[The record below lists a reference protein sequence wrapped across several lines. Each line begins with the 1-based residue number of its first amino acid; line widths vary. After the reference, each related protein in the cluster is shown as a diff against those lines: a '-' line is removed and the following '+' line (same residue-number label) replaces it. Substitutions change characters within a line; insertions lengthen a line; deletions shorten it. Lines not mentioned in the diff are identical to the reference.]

1 MNCKVLCIGEVLWDI
16 IRGTEH
22 IGGAPFNLA
31 AHLARLG
38 CAASVLTRVGTDP
51 RGAAAIAAMQE
62 LGVDTSLVQSDA
74 RHPTGWAK
82 VELTGDGIPTF
93 TFPDDPAYNFI
104 EADDGT
110 STRLA
115 AEPWDAICFGTL
127 QQKGP
132 QSRESLIRVLR
143 SVPARHILYDVN
155 IRLDFYPPDILRQ
168 SLGFSTVVKLNAD
181 EAPLV
186 ARRLYGDS
194 LTEAE
199 LAKRLAGDFPVRVL
213 CVTKGAD
220 GCTVYS
226 GDVARSYA
234 CEPVRVA
241 DTVGA
246 GDAFSAAFLEHYC
259 RTGDPFASANA
270 ATCWAPTSL
279 RSLVPCPNTTHISAN
294 ACPSNSRQG
303 AFTMRSAFA
312 MFAAI
317 VALSWGSTL
326 AQAAAPDIV
335 LADFEGKDY
344 GALEDHRRS
353 VRAGP
358 GTGHTAAPDG
368 SQRLP
373 RPRTGQ
379 QFPRGRQIHRHA
391 HVAGIQDRAE
401 VHHLPDRRRRP

>member
-16 IRGTEH
+16 IRGHEH

-38 CAASVLTRVGTDP
+38 CAASILTRVGTDP

-93 TFPDDPAYNFI
+93 AFPDDPAYNFI

-110 STRLA
+110 LTRLA
-115 AEPWDAICFGTL
+115 VEPWDAICFGTL

-143 SVPARHILYDVN
+143 SVPARQVLYDVN
-155 IRLDFYPPDILRQ
+155 IRLDFYPPDIRQ

-199 LAKRLAGDFPVRVL
+199 LAKRLAGDFPLRVL

-226 GDVARSYA
+226 GDEARSYA
-234 CEPVRVA
+234 CEPVHVA

-246 GDAFSAAFLEHYC
+246 GDAFSAAFGTLLPHGGSVC
-259 RTGDPFASANA
+259 QRNA

-279 RSLVPCPNTTHISAN
+279 RSLVPCPSTTHISAN
-294 ACPSNSRQG
+294 ACPL
-303 AFTMRSAFA
+303 
-312 MFAAI
+312 I
-317 VALSWGSTL
+317 HDKELS
-326 AQAAAPDIV
+326 P
-335 LADFEGKDY
+335 
-344 GALEDHRRS
+344 
-353 VRAGP
+353 
-358 GTGHTAAPDG
+358 
-368 SQRLP
+368 
-373 RPRTGQ
+373 
-379 QFPRGRQIHRHA
+379 
-391 HVAGIQDRAE
+391 
-401 VHHLPDRRRRP
+401 